1 MKTNYNTYFFFAVLI
16 VLTVLAFFIMK
27 PFLIPFLFALI
38 LVHLFNPVYNF
49 LLRKTKRKWL
59 SSLLTCLLIALII
72 IIPVLIILALVA
84 GEVQSVIINLAT
96 NPESSRKI
104 MNIVHNL
111 SSLSIFRSLDLGK
124 IVNQDSILSALKSFS
139 QGFLFILQGTYA
151 GILRFIFVMLI
162 MFFSLFYMF
171 IDGKKLVDK
180 IMRLIPLKEKYDT
193 ILIEDINSM
202 VRATLRGTML
212 MAIFEGILG
221 GVLFWTT
228 GVASP
233 ILFGILM
240 AVFSVIPPMGS
251 GIVWFPVGI
260 AMILFGHPV
269 EGIIILLAGFLVI
282 SPIDILLRPK
292 LIGKDTQ
299 MHPLLILFSTLGG
312 IALFGISGFIIGP
325 MIVSLL
331 VVLWDIY
338 VLDYKMQSG

>member
-16 VLTVLAFFIMK
+16 GLTVLAFFIMK
-27 PFLIPFLFALI
+27 PFLIPFIFALI

-49 LLRKTKRKWL
+49 LLKKTGRKWL

-84 GEVQSVIINLAT
+84 GEVQSVIVNLAG
-96 NPESSRKI
+96 NPESIKKI
-104 MNIVHNL
+104 INVTHNL
-111 SSLSIFRSLDLGK
+111 SSLPVFKSFDFGK

-151 GILRFIFVMLI
+151 GILRFIFVMII

-180 IMRLIPLKEKYDT
+180 IMELIPLKEKYDT

-202 VRATLRGTML
+202 IRATLRGTML

-233 ILFGILM
+233 VLFGILM

-260 AMILFGHPV
+260 AMIFFGHPM

-282 SPIDILLRPK
+282 STIDILLRPK
-292 LIGKDTQ
+292 LIGKDIQ

-325 MIVSLL
+325 MIMSLL

-338 VLDYKMQSG
+338 VLDYKIQSS

>member
-16 VLTVLAFFIMK
+16 GLTVLAFFIMK
-27 PFLIPFLFALI
+27 PFLVPFLFALI

-49 LLRKTKRKWL
+49 LLRKTKRNWL
-59 SSLLTCLLIALII
+59 SSLLTCLLIALIL
-72 IIPVLIILALVA
+72 IIPVLIILALAA

-96 NPESSRKI
+96 SPESLKRVTNTI
-104 MNIVHNL
+104 HNF
-111 SSLSIFRSLDLGK
+111 SSLSIFKSLDLGK

-139 QGFLFILQGTYA
+139 QGFLFILQGTYT
-151 GILRFIFVMLI
+151 GILHFIFVMLI

-180 IMRLIPLKEKYDT
+180 IMRLIPLKEKYDS
-193 ILIEDINSM
+193 LLLDNINSM
-202 VRATLRGTML
+202 IRATLRGTML

-240 AVFSVIPPMGS
+240 AVFSVIPPVGS
-251 GIVWFPVGI
+251 GIVWFPIGI
-260 AMILFGHPV
+260 AMIFLGHPV

-292 LIGKDTQ
+292 LIGKDIQ